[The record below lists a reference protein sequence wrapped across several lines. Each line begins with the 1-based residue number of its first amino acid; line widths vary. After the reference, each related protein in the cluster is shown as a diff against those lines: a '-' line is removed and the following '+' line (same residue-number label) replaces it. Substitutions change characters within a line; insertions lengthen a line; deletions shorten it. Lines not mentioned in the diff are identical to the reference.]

1 MFEVCYLSV
10 ELGERYTEPML
21 RVELLATRESAVVDK
36 APRTCVP
43 GESFALVIGRYETVA
58 IGGSFEGTRRAH
70 TLILRGNG
78 AFPLSEW

>member
-1 MFEVCYLSV
+1 MVFEVCYLSV

-43 GESFALVIGRYETVA
+43 GESFDLFIGRYEAVA
-58 IGGSFEGTRRAH
+58 IGFGEQLLFDLVRHECFVPRYIA
-70 TLILRGNG
+70 
-78 AFPLSEW
+78 